1 MPDDAHPGGGG
12 AYAPPGGGGGG
23 GAPTHPGG
31 AGGYTHTGGAGAG
44 AREQALGTEP
54 EGAPSEPDVE
64 PEIDTDFGAGAHDPV
79 TDDDDDDHDDHDD
92 DAADDDGF
100 GDTSA
105 ESGGVDLT
113 SVEDVTTD
121 VGFPTVEED
130 AGDVPLMVDADDT
143 APHDPGE
150 PDVPE

>member
-1 MPDDAHPGGGG
+1 VRTRPPAVVAVVVPPRTPVAPGGTRTR
-12 AYAPPGGGGGG
+12 A
-23 GAPTHPGG
+23 
-31 AGGYTHTGGAGAG
+31 
-44 AREQALGTEP
+44 EQALGTEP